1 MNSDSGAIVLGWLTR
16 LVVVFAVLGVLA
28 YDGVSVVVAH
38 VHAADQADQ
47 IASSAADTYKTSK
60 SIQTAYEQA
69 EASALADGDSIK
81 PQDFVVLPSG
91 TVQITLHR
99 VATTLWMQR
108 IGPLRH
114 LIDVSG
120 KGQGIPFS

>member
-1 MNSDSGAIVLGWLTR
+1 VNSDSGAIVLGWLTR

-38 VHAADQADQ
+38 VHVA
-47 IASSAADTYKTSK
+47 ASSAADTYKTGK
-60 SIQTAYEQA
+60 SVQQAYEQA
-69 EASALADGDSIK
+69 EADAQADGDSIK
-81 PQDFVVLPSG
+81 PQDFVVLPTG

-99 VATTLWMQR
+99 VAVTLWMQR
-108 IGPLRH
+108 IGPLKH
-114 LIDVSG
+114 LTDVAG

>member
-1 MNSDSGAIVLGWLTR
+1 VNSDSGAIVLGWLTR

-38 VHAADQADQ
+38 VHVADKATQ
-47 IASSAADTYKTSK
+47 IASSAADTYKTGK
-60 SIQTAYEQA
+60 SVQQAYEQA
-69 EASALADGDSIK
+69 EADAQADGDSIK
-81 PQDFVVLPSG
+81 PQDFVVLPTG

-99 VATTLWMQR
+99 VAVTLWMQR
-108 IGPLRH
+108 IGPLKH
-114 LIDVSG
+114 LTDVAG